1 MENKSIIKRIKDYF
15 VKQKSIRQLAFSTL
29 KGVQKGIGLEKEIVE
44 EPGVQIVYQK
54 WKWFRILWYMMKKL

>member
-29 KGVQKGIGLEKEIVE
+29 KGVQKGILHVLLWVEGEKNLGPCYGSAGIHSAE
-44 EPGVQIVYQK
+44 E
-54 WKWFRILWYMMKKL
+54 